1 MQELP
6 QEFSNSLPLPVLE
19 DHIINTNMSSSPI
32 PSASTRR
39 LKRRRTTNASSLTSV
54 TSPHE
59 AAHRAKRAKSTRDMD
74 DLTQITSPSEPARL
88 PKGDIW
94 DYTMTSSHPKPAPLK
109 LHRREEEHVPKEK
122 KTYGKLNRSK
132 SMAYDRSSQ
141 SEASANNE
149 AISKDVAPSNTP
161 NMPSSGQDREQ
172 PVGSSVTK
180 EKKTYGKLRRSKTMA
195 PFRSSQS
202 EIMED
207 ERPAS
212 KDDSHLSR
220 KRRTSMSQD
229 REVANSAPK
238 TKRLKQALHD
248 AHVSL
253 EKTTE
258 SMGAELDH
266 EVPFENGSSSESVR
280 IEVFRTASSVKTASS
295 DKPFD
300 LSFAEG
306 SMITSPR
313 MKIPSAERCLV
324 AASAEKSK
332 SNSSIS
338 VVPATFT
345 ESQKLPYESVGVSS
359 TNSDYQSQDAKD
371 VPGPELGTQQSTSEA
386 VKDSGRNISSSPP
399 VLSVTQK
406 LKRAKT
412 STGIE
417 ASSKESQAPDS
428 YVEPIAATVLPKL
441 KRSKTMAS
449 GRASRSSID
458 ELAYTPTRLER
469 AVPKKAPAKEPRK
482 KVAKQSEERMSPD
495 ELFGSD
501 EVGLPKEQY
510 QPRPSARRAKSM
522 VVTSSAEDALERGA
536 GLPPLP
542 PPRRKKSVKA
552 VEQSLE
558 VVVDEA
564 LDLQS
569 TVATK
574 EQDAVTA
581 DKDTAEIN
589 AHKATAET
597 ISHTDTDDEVV
608 STGSTTLVRSENGNR
623 HGSNMV
629 VLDSF
634 QEDEILVSNST
645 FIANTAETEIPKI
658 VEAAKQPVIPPVAAK
673 HRGRPPDVPNTEKAA
688 KVTDESSLIDG
699 PSNLTEPVKKVV
711 APTKR
716 RGRPPKSTEKV
727 LEVAEEAD
735 SLSNEETLVENVRKH
750 VGNPRQKHH
759 DDHRGK
765 EAHSPSWSKAADFLV
780 PTSTPPAAEIKAAQP
795 LVTPTK
801 NIKKGQDHSPL
812 PNSKVPY
819 RVGLSK
825 KTKIA
830 PLLKMIN
837 K

>member
-1 MQELP
+1 MPSPRAIQDSDDEAEALSPVHSHEKAPVITDQSMNPKASPSVPAGTGSSTGPILFQKIYDEQHRAAMQELP
-6 QEFSNSLPLPVLE
+6 QELSNSLPLPVLE
-19 DHIINTNMSSSPI
+19 DHIINTNMSFSPI
-32 PSASTRR
+32 PSASTWR

-59 AAHRAKRAKSTRDMD
+59 AAPRVKRAKSTRDMD

-88 PKGDIW
+88 PQGDIW
-94 DYTMTSSHPKPAPLK
+94 DYTMASSDPKPAPLK
-109 LHRREEEHVPKEK
+109 LHRREKENGPKEK
-122 KTYGKLNRSK
+122 KTNGKLNRSK
-132 SMAYDRSSQ
+132 SIAYDRSSQ

-161 NMPSSGQDREQ
+161 NMPLSGQDREQ

-207 ERPAS
+207 ERPTS

-229 REVANSAPK
+229 REVANAAPK

-248 AHVSL
+248 SHASL

-258 SMGAELDH
+258 SMGTELDH
-266 EVPFENGSSSESVR
+266 DVPFETGSSSESVR

-324 AASAEKSK
+324 AASAEQSK
-332 SNSSIS
+332 STNSIS

-371 VPGPELGTQQSTSEA
+371 VPGPELGTQRSTSEA

-399 VLSVTQK
+399 VLSVTQN

-417 ASSKESQAPDS
+417 VSSKELQAPDS
-428 YVEPIAATVLPKL
+428 SVEPIAATVLPKL

-449 GRASRSSID
+449 GRASQSSID
-458 ELAYTPTRLER
+458 ELAYTPKRLER

-495 ELFGSD
+495 EPFGSD

-510 QPRPSARRAKSM
+510 QPRPSARRAKS
-522 VVTSSAEDALERGA
+522 VIVTSSAEDALERGA

-552 VEQSLE
+552 VKQSLE
-558 VVVDEA
+558 VIVDEA

-574 EQDAVTA
+574 EQDEVTV

-608 STGSTTLVRSENGNR
+608 STGSTTLVRPENGNR

-629 VLDSF
+629 GSDSF
-634 QEDEILVSNST
+634 QEDEILAS
-645 FIANTAETEIPKI
+645 
-658 VEAAKQPVIPPVAAK
+658 
-673 HRGRPPDVPNTEKAA
+673 
-688 KVTDESSLIDG
+688 
-699 PSNLTEPVKKVV
+699 
-711 APTKR
+711 KR

-727 LEVAEEAD
+727 LGVAEKAD
-735 SLSNEETLVENVRKH
+735 SLSNEETFVEDVCKH
-750 VGNPRQKHH
+750 VGIPRQKHQ

-765 EAHSPSWSKAADFLV
+765 EANSPGLSKAADFLV